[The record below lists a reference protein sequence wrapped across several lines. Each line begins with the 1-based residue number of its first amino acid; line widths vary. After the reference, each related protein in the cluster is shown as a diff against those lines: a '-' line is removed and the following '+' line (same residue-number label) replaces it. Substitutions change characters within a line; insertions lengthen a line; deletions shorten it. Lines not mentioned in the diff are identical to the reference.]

1 MLWRWNTL
9 KLELLFDAWESR
21 DVMEFSLNATFYQL
35 KYRVKVVSLRAKTL
49 VTYIYKSISN
59 GNVSTPENP
68 EKINQLLELGE
79 KLKGQVV
86 GDFQVESVSIRS
98 IDSCLKEVRSNSSV
112 NESLSL
118 PDTLWN
124 CPLEQETGTLIT
136 STESTKGNNGT
147 CLWGTTTVSNNG
159 NYTTKNPE
167 SPITR
172 QLHDLS
178 QSFEERD
185 VPKVA
190 EELRNLTS
198 EVQPEEAVEK
208 DVILIADT
216 LQEITTISKKLP
228 QSTVQHLLDTVSKV
242 SRFPERSLGGTQN
255 GSGATTRILHTIDK
269 LGALL
274 QIEEDQSHK
283 RIVSEGFGLEVW
295 DIDKQSPDEDIVIGI
310 KVLAEGDKKL
320 NESEKLVTQFS
331 NTIVDNSDTEAAIY
345 LPKEILK
352 HYTGREGS
360 PKVRLVMNVYR
371 DTSLYENSASDSEE
385 VEGVNITL
393 NSRVIAAQLLVNGQ
407 QITNLT
413 DHKVQIV
420 FKPKESK
427 GRSQCAFWDFSAN
440 LTQGHWNTSGC
451 KYRDR
456 VDGRDVCEC
465 DHLTNFAV
473 LVSFKSQST
482 LEHTEALGYITLIG
496 LILSIFG
503 LTISILSFLCI
514 KKLRQG
520 RPQQTMFQLS
530 VALLLSWVV
539 FLAGVNRTSDHT
551 GCVVVA
557 ALLHYLILASFM
569 WMLMEAVVQFLL
581 FVRVMNPHISHYM
594 WKMGLPSWGV
604 PVIPVVIT
612 LSIDPDLYIG
622 GPKYCW
628 MSRQVFYYGFALPV
642 GIIISANL
650 VIFCLICASLF
661 RRKDMSKHSSMKANQ
676 TMVNLRACF
685 ISFCMLGLTWI
696 FGFLAIEHARL
707 GFQILFCMTS
717 SLQGFFIFLMITARD
732 RQVRRFWL
740 DNVCCCMK
748 RWVKSES
755 SSGVTPST
763 TTAAARAR
771 KPKLMDRILS
781 RELKRGQTPPTSTTS
796 TGITMASDNQYESFL

>member
-1 MLWRWNTL
+1 MGTYFRILIPSMGTRWLLTAA
-9 KLELLFDAWESR
+9 LLFGFVHQALTQTCNGDAMQIVTVGDNQVCVIQNKTRVSWDDARKSCR
-21 DVMEFSLNATFYQL
+21 SKSGALPNTTVVYDKRFNGLNNFWSGYFKQDNQVMLERAVLH
-35 KYRVKVVSLRAKTL
+35 RVEWNQVG
-49 VTYIYKSISN
+49 IDKSQIICGLFIRQSN
-59 GNVSTPENP
+59 GNGYKLEWKKCDKKKKFICEVPDLDFTPSP
-68 EKINQLLELGE
+68 TK
-79 KLKGQVV
+79 
-86 GDFQVESVSIRS
+86 
-98 IDSCLKEVRSNSSV
+98 
-112 NESLSL
+112 
-118 PDTLWN
+118 
-124 CPLEQETGTLIT
+124 GTLIT

-147 CLWGTTTVSNNG
+147 FLWGTTRVSNNG

-172 QLHDLS
+172 LLHDLS

-198 EVQPEEAVEK
+198 EVQPEDAVEK

-216 LQEITTISKKLP
+216 LQEITNISKKLP
-228 QSTVQHLLDTVSKV
+228 QSTVQNLLDTVSKV
-242 SRFPERSLGGTQN
+242 SRFPESSLGGTQN

-274 QIEEDQSHK
+274 KIEEDQTHK

-295 DIDKQSPDEDIVIGI
+295 DIDKLASDEDTVIGI

-331 NTIVDNSDTEAAIY
+331 NTIVDNSDSEAAIY

-371 DTSLYENSASDSEE
+371 DTSLYEHSASDSEE

-413 DHKVQIV
+413 DHKVSIV

-427 GRSQCAFWDFSAN
+427 GRPQCAFWDFSAN

-581 FVRVMNPHISHYM
+581 FVRVMNPHISYYM
-594 WKMGLPSWGV
+594 LKMGLPSWGV

-650 VIFCLICASLF
+650 VIFFLIC
-661 RRKDMSKHSSMKANQ
+661 
-676 TMVNLRACF
+676 
-685 ISFCMLGLTWI
+685 
-696 FGFLAIEHARL
+696 
-707 GFQILFCMTS
+707 
-717 SLQGFFIFLMITARD
+717 
-732 RQVRRFWL
+732 
-740 DNVCCCMK
+740 
-748 RWVKSES
+748 
-755 SSGVTPST
+755 
-763 TTAAARAR
+763 
-771 KPKLMDRILS
+771 
-781 RELKRGQTPPTSTTS
+781 
-796 TGITMASDNQYESFL
+796 